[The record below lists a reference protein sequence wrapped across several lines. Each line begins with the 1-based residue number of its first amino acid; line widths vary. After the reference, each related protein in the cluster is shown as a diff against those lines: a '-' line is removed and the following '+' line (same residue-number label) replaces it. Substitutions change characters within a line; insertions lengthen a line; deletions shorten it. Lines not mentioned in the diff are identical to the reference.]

1 MTHKILH
8 IIAALFTAVAA
19 ALVLPHFC
27 KGGRSSFSHL
37 YTDAIYSE
45 ILQDFIFSRYE
56 SVYEEGRMVSY
67 TVYRDSQG
75 NRIDRSAVDSLSPL
89 NNATQLAFENRFPD
103 TICGVAVTARQAEE
117 AVFRHRISMPALDYG
132 LYDLVD
138 SHSYL
143 SQKFNTQDLLR
154 FTATGLEFLLPES
167 NSIDTA
173 KTRIFDRALAESG
186 FEAPMTRIWSP
197 SNRTDIEQLGFFLND
212 RNGRLFRLSM
222 TEGAPVVEPL
232 ARPDDKEVLLM
243 SFGDEEDF
251 LAIVVTTD
259 GSSYLMP
266 RDSVSYQRLPLP
278 SFTGKSVS
286 LSGNLRM
293 KRDDVIQ
300 LSLVGFG
307 IIEGGRIEFTR
318 DSVLLLDRIH
328 RCYVRMAYRDV
339 GFLRDSGADFY
350 TLQALFRNELVLPG
364 VRHVT
369 AGEASRFRVSRR
381 PDGRVVLS
389 GDEGGALACRF
400 VTSLAGALLEQT
412 EISTASGKALV
423 WTYGDFVR
431 MGTGHYPG
439 RMEIVLRGQDMPV
452 TAVIALS
459 RIGTGDGWVTR
470 TPVSARYRR
479 MDARSLIRELMQM

>member
-8 IIAALFTAVAA
+8 IIAALFTAAAA
-19 ALVLPHFC
+19 ALVLPYFC
-27 KGGRSSFSHL
+27 KSSPTFFSHL
-37 YTDAIYSE
+37 YTDVVYSE

-56 SVYEEGRMVSY
+56 YVDRDGQTTAY
-67 TVYRDSQG
+67 TVYRDSRG
-75 NRIDRSAVDSLSPL
+75 NRIDRSAVDSLCPL
-89 NNATQLAFENRFPD
+89 NNATQLAFENHFPD

-278 SFTGKSVS
+278 SFKGKSVS
-286 LSGNLRM
+286 LSGNLFYYFFTLDSADSTEYVVVDKSLRPVNRHTLAHPAPDRAF
-293 KRDDVIQ
+293 KAADYLLPVRITQSASSGIDLRWGDPARFLLVNVVLAIITFVLRRRQGYKLPAQ
-300 LSLVGFG
+300 LIDTLL
-307 IIEGGRIEFTR
+307 
-318 DSVLLLDRIH
+318 VLLLGL
-328 RCYVRMAYRDV
+328 CGM
-339 GFLRDSGADFY
+339 
-350 TLQALFRNELVLPG
+350 
-364 VRHVT
+364 
-369 AGEASRFRVSRR
+369 
-381 PDGRVVLS
+381 
-389 GDEGGALACRF
+389 
-400 VTSLAGALLEQT
+400 AGAFA
-412 EISTASGKALV
+412 I
-423 WTYGDFVR
+423 
-431 MGTGHYPG
+431 P
-439 RMEIVLRGQDMPV
+439 
-452 TAVIALS
+452 
-459 RIGTGDGWVTR
+459 
-470 TPVSARYRR
+470 YRR
-479 MDARSLIRELMQM
+479 NDKKENLPL

>member
-27 KGGRSSFSHL
+27 KSGRSSFSHL

-143 SQKFNTQDLLR
+143 SQQFNTQDLLR

-278 SFTGKSVS
+278 SFKGKSVS
-286 LSGNLRM
+286 LSGNLFYYFFTLDAADSTEYVVVDKSLRPVNRHTLAHPAPDRAF
-293 KRDDVIQ
+293 KAADYLLPVRITQSASSGIDLRWGDPARFLLVNVVLAIITFVLRRRQGYKLPAQ
-300 LSLVGFG
+300 LIDTLL
-307 IIEGGRIEFTR
+307 
-318 DSVLLLDRIH
+318 VLLLGL
-328 RCYVRMAYRDV
+328 CGM
-339 GFLRDSGADFY
+339 
-350 TLQALFRNELVLPG
+350 
-364 VRHVT
+364 
-369 AGEASRFRVSRR
+369 
-381 PDGRVVLS
+381 
-389 GDEGGALACRF
+389 
-400 VTSLAGALLEQT
+400 AGAFA
-412 EISTASGKALV
+412 I
-423 WTYGDFVR
+423 
-431 MGTGHYPG
+431 P
-439 RMEIVLRGQDMPV
+439 
-452 TAVIALS
+452 
-459 RIGTGDGWVTR
+459 
-470 TPVSARYRR
+470 YRR
-479 MDARSLIRELMQM
+479 NDKKENLPL

>member
-19 ALVLPHFC
+19 ALVLPYFC
-27 KGGRSSFSHL
+27 KSSPTFFSHL
-37 YTDAIYSE
+37 YTDVVYSE

-56 SVYEEGRMVSY
+56 YVDRDGQTTAY
-67 TVYRDSQG
+67 TVYRDSRG
-75 NRIDRSAVDSLSPL
+75 NRIDRSAVDSLCPL

-117 AVFRHRISMPALDYG
+117 AVFRHRISMPSLDYG

-143 SQKFNTQDLLR
+143 SQQFNTQDLLR

-167 NSIDTA
+167 NSVDTA
-173 KTRIFDRALAESG
+173 KTRLFDRALAGSG

-197 SNRTDIEQLGFFLND
+197 ANRTDIEQQGFFLND

-222 TEGAPVVEPL
+222 TEGTPVAEPI

-286 LSGNLRM
+286 LSGNLFYYFFTL
-293 KRDDVIQ
+293 DAADSTEYVVIDT
-300 LSLVGFG
+300 LL
-307 IIEGGRIEFTR
+307 
-318 DSVLLLDRIH
+318 VLLLGL
-328 RCYVRMAYRDV
+328 CGM
-339 GFLRDSGADFY
+339 
-350 TLQALFRNELVLPG
+350 
-364 VRHVT
+364 
-369 AGEASRFRVSRR
+369 
-381 PDGRVVLS
+381 
-389 GDEGGALACRF
+389 
-400 VTSLAGALLEQT
+400 AGAFA
-412 EISTASGKALV
+412 I
-423 WTYGDFVR
+423 
-431 MGTGHYPG
+431 P
-439 RMEIVLRGQDMPV
+439 
-452 TAVIALS
+452 
-459 RIGTGDGWVTR
+459 
-470 TPVSARYRR
+470 YRR
-479 MDARSLIRELMQM
+479 NDKKENLPL

>member
-8 IIAALFTAVAA
+8 IIAALFTAAAA
-19 ALVLPHFC
+19 ALVLPYFC
-27 KGGRSSFSHL
+27 KSSPTFFSHL
-37 YTDAIYSE
+37 YTDVVYSE

-56 SVYEEGRMVSY
+56 YVDRDGQTTAY
-67 TVYRDSQG
+67 TVYRDSRG
-75 NRIDRSAVDSLSPL
+75 NRIDRSAVDSLCPL

-173 KTRIFDRALAESG
+173 KTRIFDWALAESG

-278 SFTGKSVS
+278 SFKGKSVS
-286 LSGNLRM
+286 LSGNLFYDFFTLDAADSTEYVVVDKSLRPVNRHTLAHPAPDRAF
-293 KRDDVIQ
+293 KAADYLLPVRITQSASSGIDLRWGDPARFLLVNVVLAIITFVLRRRQGYKLPAQ
-300 LSLVGFG
+300 LIDTLL
-307 IIEGGRIEFTR
+307 
-318 DSVLLLDRIH
+318 VLLLGL
-328 RCYVRMAYRDV
+328 CGM
-339 GFLRDSGADFY
+339 
-350 TLQALFRNELVLPG
+350 
-364 VRHVT
+364 
-369 AGEASRFRVSRR
+369 
-381 PDGRVVLS
+381 
-389 GDEGGALACRF
+389 
-400 VTSLAGALLEQT
+400 AGAFA
-412 EISTASGKALV
+412 I
-423 WTYGDFVR
+423 
-431 MGTGHYPG
+431 P
-439 RMEIVLRGQDMPV
+439 
-452 TAVIALS
+452 
-459 RIGTGDGWVTR
+459 
-470 TPVSARYRR
+470 YRR
-479 MDARSLIRELMQM
+479 NDKKENLPL

>member
-27 KGGRSSFSHL
+27 KSGRSSFSHL

-56 SVYEEGRMVSY
+56 YVDRDGQTTAY
-67 TVYRDSQG
+67 TVYRDSRG
-75 NRIDRSAVDSLSPL
+75 NRIDRSAVDSLCPL

-143 SQKFNTQDLLR
+143 SQQFNTQDLLR

-167 NSIDTA
+167 NSVDTA
-173 KTRIFDRALAESG
+173 KTRLFDRALAESG

-286 LSGNLRM
+286 LSGNLFYYFFTLDAADSTEYVVVDKSLRPVNRHTLAHPAPDRAF
-293 KRDDVIQ
+293 KAADYLLPVRITQSASSGIDLRWGDPARFLLVNVVLAIITFVLRRRQGYKLPAQ
-300 LSLVGFG
+300 LIDTLL
-307 IIEGGRIEFTR
+307 
-318 DSVLLLDRIH
+318 VLLLGL
-328 RCYVRMAYRDV
+328 CGM
-339 GFLRDSGADFY
+339 
-350 TLQALFRNELVLPG
+350 
-364 VRHVT
+364 
-369 AGEASRFRVSRR
+369 
-381 PDGRVVLS
+381 
-389 GDEGGALACRF
+389 
-400 VTSLAGALLEQT
+400 AGAFA
-412 EISTASGKALV
+412 I
-423 WTYGDFVR
+423 
-431 MGTGHYPG
+431 P
-439 RMEIVLRGQDMPV
+439 
-452 TAVIALS
+452 
-459 RIGTGDGWVTR
+459 
-470 TPVSARYRR
+470 YRR
-479 MDARSLIRELMQM
+479 NDKKENLPL

>member
-1 MTHKILH
+1 M
-8 IIAALFTAVAA
+8 
-19 ALVLPHFC
+19 
-27 KGGRSSFSHL
+27 
-37 YTDAIYSE
+37 
-45 ILQDFIFSRYE
+45 
-56 SVYEEGRMVSY
+56 
-67 TVYRDSQG
+67 
-75 NRIDRSAVDSLSPL
+75 
-89 NNATQLAFENRFPD
+89 
-103 TICGVAVTARQAEE
+103 TARQAEE

-278 SFTGKSVS
+278 SFKGKSVS
-286 LSGNLRM
+286 LSGNLFYYFFTLDSADSTEYVVVDKSLRPVNRHTLAHPAPDRAF
-293 KRDDVIQ
+293 KAADYLLPVRITQSASSGIDLRWGDPARFLLVNVVLAIITFVLRRRQGYKLPAQ
-300 LSLVGFG
+300 LIDTLL
-307 IIEGGRIEFTR
+307 
-318 DSVLLLDRIH
+318 VLLLGL
-328 RCYVRMAYRDV
+328 CGM
-339 GFLRDSGADFY
+339 
-350 TLQALFRNELVLPG
+350 
-364 VRHVT
+364 
-369 AGEASRFRVSRR
+369 
-381 PDGRVVLS
+381 
-389 GDEGGALACRF
+389 
-400 VTSLAGALLEQT
+400 AGAFA
-412 EISTASGKALV
+412 I
-423 WTYGDFVR
+423 
-431 MGTGHYPG
+431 P
-439 RMEIVLRGQDMPV
+439 
-452 TAVIALS
+452 
-459 RIGTGDGWVTR
+459 
-470 TPVSARYRR
+470 YRR
-479 MDARSLIRELMQM
+479 NDKKENLPL

>member
-1 MTHKILH
+1 M
-8 IIAALFTAVAA
+8 
-19 ALVLPHFC
+19 
-27 KGGRSSFSHL
+27 
-37 YTDAIYSE
+37 
-45 ILQDFIFSRYE
+45 QDFIFSRYE

-286 LSGNLRM
+286 LSGNLFYYFFTL
-293 KRDDVIQ
+293 DAADSTEYVVIDKALRPVNRYVSAHPATDNAFKAADYLLPVRITQ
-300 LSLVGFG
+300 SASSGIGLRWGNPAHFLLVNVVLAIVTLLLRRRQGYKLPVLV
-307 IIEGGRIEFTR
+307 IDTLL
-318 DSVLLLDRIH
+318 VLLLGL
-328 RCYVRMAYRDV
+328 CGM
-339 GFLRDSGADFY
+339 
-350 TLQALFRNELVLPG
+350 
-364 VRHVT
+364 
-369 AGEASRFRVSRR
+369 
-381 PDGRVVLS
+381 
-389 GDEGGALACRF
+389 
-400 VTSLAGALLEQT
+400 AGAFA
-412 EISTASGKALV
+412 I
-423 WTYGDFVR
+423 
-431 MGTGHYPG
+431 P
-439 RMEIVLRGQDMPV
+439 
-452 TAVIALS
+452 
-459 RIGTGDGWVTR
+459 
-470 TPVSARYRR
+470 YRR
-479 MDARSLIRELMQM
+479 NDKKDNLPL

>member
-8 IIAALFTAVAA
+8 IIAALFTAAAA
-19 ALVLPHFC
+19 ALVLPYFC
-27 KGGRSSFSHL
+27 KSSPTFFSHL
-37 YTDAIYSE
+37 YTDVVYSE

-56 SVYEEGRMVSY
+56 YVDRDGQTTAY
-67 TVYRDSQG
+67 TVYRDSRG
-75 NRIDRSAVDSLSPL
+75 NRIDRSAVDSLCPL

-278 SFTGKSVS
+278 SFKGKSVS
-286 LSGNLRM
+286 LSGNLFYYFFTLDSADSTEYVVVDKSLRPVNRHTLAHPAPDRAF
-293 KRDDVIQ
+293 KAADYLLPVRITQSASSGIDLRWGDPARFLLVNVVLAIITFVLRRRQGYKLPAQ
-300 LSLVGFG
+300 LIDTLL
-307 IIEGGRIEFTR
+307 
-318 DSVLLLDRIH
+318 VLLLGL
-328 RCYVRMAYRDV
+328 CGM
-339 GFLRDSGADFY
+339 
-350 TLQALFRNELVLPG
+350 
-364 VRHVT
+364 
-369 AGEASRFRVSRR
+369 
-381 PDGRVVLS
+381 
-389 GDEGGALACRF
+389 
-400 VTSLAGALLEQT
+400 AGAFA
-412 EISTASGKALV
+412 I
-423 WTYGDFVR
+423 
-431 MGTGHYPG
+431 P
-439 RMEIVLRGQDMPV
+439 
-452 TAVIALS
+452 
-459 RIGTGDGWVTR
+459 
-470 TPVSARYRR
+470 YRR
-479 MDARSLIRELMQM
+479 NDKKENLPL

>member
-8 IIAALFTAVAA
+8 IIAALFTAAAA
-19 ALVLPHFC
+19 ALVLPYFC
-27 KGGRSSFSHL
+27 KSSPTFFSHL
-37 YTDAIYSE
+37 YTDVVYSE

-56 SVYEEGRMVSY
+56 YVDRDGQTTAY
-67 TVYRDSQG
+67 TVYRDSRG
-75 NRIDRSAVDSLSPL
+75 NRIDRSAVDSLCPL

-197 SNRTDIEQLGFFLND
+197 SNRTDIEQQGFFLND

-222 TEGAPVVEPL
+222 TEGAPVAEPI
-232 ARPDDKEVLLM
+232 ARPDNKEVLLM

-278 SFTGKSVS
+278 SFKGKSVS
-286 LSGNLRM
+286 LSGNLFYYFFTLDAADSTEYVVVDKSLRPVNRHTLAHPAPDRAF
-293 KRDDVIQ
+293 KAADYLLPVRITQSASSGIDLRWGDPARFLLVNVVLAIITFVLRRRQGYKLPAQ
-300 LSLVGFG
+300 LIDTLL
-307 IIEGGRIEFTR
+307 
-318 DSVLLLDRIH
+318 VLLLGL
-328 RCYVRMAYRDV
+328 CGM
-339 GFLRDSGADFY
+339 
-350 TLQALFRNELVLPG
+350 
-364 VRHVT
+364 
-369 AGEASRFRVSRR
+369 
-381 PDGRVVLS
+381 
-389 GDEGGALACRF
+389 
-400 VTSLAGALLEQT
+400 AGAFA
-412 EISTASGKALV
+412 I
-423 WTYGDFVR
+423 
-431 MGTGHYPG
+431 P
-439 RMEIVLRGQDMPV
+439 
-452 TAVIALS
+452 
-459 RIGTGDGWVTR
+459 
-470 TPVSARYRR
+470 YRR
-479 MDARSLIRELMQM
+479 NDKKENLPL

>member
-8 IIAALFTAVAA
+8 IIAALFTAAAA
-19 ALVLPHFC
+19 ALVLPYFC
-27 KGGRSSFSHL
+27 KSSPTFFSHL
-37 YTDAIYSE
+37 YTDVVYSE

-56 SVYEEGRMVSY
+56 YVDRDGQTTAY
-67 TVYRDSQG
+67 TVYRDSRG
-75 NRIDRSAVDSLSPL
+75 NRIDRSAVDSLCPL

-173 KTRIFDRALAESG
+173 KTRLFDRALARSG

-197 SNRTDIEQLGFFLND
+197 ANRTDIEQQGFFLND

-222 TEGAPVVEPL
+222 TEGAPVAEPI
-232 ARPDDKEVLLM
+232 ARPDNKEVLLM

-266 RDSVSYQRLPLP
+266 RDRASYRRLPLP
-278 SFTGKSVS
+278 SFKGKSVS
-286 LSGNLRM
+286 LSGNLFYYFFTLDAADSTEYVVVDKSLRPVNRHTLAHPAPDRAF
-293 KRDDVIQ
+293 KAADYLLPVRITQSASSGIGLRWGDPARFLLVNVVLAIITFVLRRRQGYKLPVLVIDT
-300 LSLVGFG
+300 LL
-307 IIEGGRIEFTR
+307 
-318 DSVLLLDRIH
+318 VLLLGL
-328 RCYVRMAYRDV
+328 CGM
-339 GFLRDSGADFY
+339 
-350 TLQALFRNELVLPG
+350 
-364 VRHVT
+364 
-369 AGEASRFRVSRR
+369 
-381 PDGRVVLS
+381 
-389 GDEGGALACRF
+389 
-400 VTSLAGALLEQT
+400 AGAFA
-412 EISTASGKALV
+412 I
-423 WTYGDFVR
+423 
-431 MGTGHYPG
+431 P
-439 RMEIVLRGQDMPV
+439 
-452 TAVIALS
+452 
-459 RIGTGDGWVTR
+459 
-470 TPVSARYRR
+470 YRR
-479 MDARSLIRELMQM
+479 NDKKENLPL

>member
-27 KGGRSSFSHL
+27 KSGRSSFSHL

-154 FTATGLEFLLPES
+154 FTATGIEFLLPES

-286 LSGNLRM
+286 LSGNLFYYFFTLDAADSTEYVVVDKSLRPVNRYVSAHPATDNAF
-293 KRDDVIQ
+293 KAADYLLPVRITQSTSSGIDLRWGNPAHFLLVNVVLAIITFVLRRRQGYKLPVLVIDT
-300 LSLVGFG
+300 LL
-307 IIEGGRIEFTR
+307 
-318 DSVLLLDRIH
+318 VLLLGL
-328 RCYVRMAYRDV
+328 CGM
-339 GFLRDSGADFY
+339 
-350 TLQALFRNELVLPG
+350 
-364 VRHVT
+364 
-369 AGEASRFRVSRR
+369 
-381 PDGRVVLS
+381 
-389 GDEGGALACRF
+389 
-400 VTSLAGALLEQT
+400 AGAFA
-412 EISTASGKALV
+412 I
-423 WTYGDFVR
+423 
-431 MGTGHYPG
+431 P
-439 RMEIVLRGQDMPV
+439 
-452 TAVIALS
+452 
-459 RIGTGDGWVTR
+459 
-470 TPVSARYRR
+470 YRR
-479 MDARSLIRELMQM
+479 NDKKENLPL

>member
-8 IIAALFTAVAA
+8 IIAALFTAAAA
-19 ALVLPHFC
+19 ALVLPYFC
-27 KGGRSSFSHL
+27 KSSPTFFSHL
-37 YTDAIYSE
+37 YTDVVYSE

-56 SVYEEGRMVSY
+56 YVDRDGQTTAY
-67 TVYRDSQG
+67 TVYRDSRG
-75 NRIDRSAVDSLSPL
+75 NRIDRSAVDSLCPL

-143 SQKFNTQDLLR
+143 SQQFNTQDLLR

-278 SFTGKSVS
+278 SFKGKSVS
-286 LSGNLRM
+286 LSGNLFYYFFTL
-293 KRDDVIQ
+293 DAADSTEYVVIDKALRPVNRHTLAHPAPDRAFKAADYLLPVRITQSASSGIDLRWGDPARFLLVNVVLAIITFVLRRRQGYKLPAQ
-300 LSLVGFG
+300 LIDTLL
-307 IIEGGRIEFTR
+307 
-318 DSVLLLDRIH
+318 VLLLGL
-328 RCYVRMAYRDV
+328 CGM
-339 GFLRDSGADFY
+339 
-350 TLQALFRNELVLPG
+350 
-364 VRHVT
+364 
-369 AGEASRFRVSRR
+369 
-381 PDGRVVLS
+381 
-389 GDEGGALACRF
+389 
-400 VTSLAGALLEQT
+400 AGAFA
-412 EISTASGKALV
+412 I
-423 WTYGDFVR
+423 
-431 MGTGHYPG
+431 P
-439 RMEIVLRGQDMPV
+439 
-452 TAVIALS
+452 
-459 RIGTGDGWVTR
+459 
-470 TPVSARYRR
+470 YRR
-479 MDARSLIRELMQM
+479 NDKKENLPL